1 MRERNA
7 VKVACSVL
15 RGGRN
20 WKESPLPDTEKMLE
34 LLIASLWGLQIFFN
48 FGMVGNLV
56 ISFIVQKQYKK
67 RSFRFFVRYLLLVA
81 ITALILRIS
90 EKAMEPIANFLAHIN
105 PILLLTLEL
114 LVLLCCII
122 EAICIWVSLSIV
134 AFIASCVVICVVIC
148 VVVALW
154 REIKTLFDDFFKA

>member
-1 MRERNA
+1 MFTA
-7 VKVACSVL
+7 
-15 RGGRN
+15 
-20 WKESPLPDTEKMLE
+20 EKMLE

-56 ISFIVQKQYKK
+56 TSFIVQKQYKK
-67 RSFRFFVRYLLLVA
+67 RYFRFFVRYLLLVA

-90 EKAMEPIANFLAHIN
+90 EKAMEPIADFLAHTN
-105 PILLLTLEL
+105 PILLVTLEL

-134 AFIASCVVICVVIC
+134 AFIVTFIVICVVIC

-154 REIKTLFDDFFKA
+154 REIKTRFDDFFKALK

>member
-1 MRERNA
+1 M
-7 VKVACSVL
+7 KVACSVL

-90 EKAMEPIANFLAHIN
+90 EKAMEPIADFLAHIN

>member
-1 MRERNA
+1 MFT
-7 VKVACSVL
+7 
-15 RGGRN
+15 
-20 WKESPLPDTEKMLE
+20 TEKMLE

-56 ISFIVQKQYKK
+56 T
-67 RSFRFFVRYLLLVA
+67 RSFRFFVRYLLLVV

-90 EKAMEPIANFLAHIN
+90 EKAMEPIADFLAHTN

-114 LVLLCCII
+114 LVLLCFII
-122 EAICIWVSLSIV
+122 EAIYIWVSLSIV
-134 AFIASCVVICVVIC
+134 AFIVICIVIC

-154 REIKTLFDDFFKA
+154 REIKTLFDDFFKALK

>member
-90 EKAMEPIANFLAHIN
+90 EKAMEPIADFLAHIN

>member
-1 MRERNA
+1 MFT
-7 VKVACSVL
+7 
-15 RGGRN
+15 
-20 WKESPLPDTEKMLE
+20 TEKMLE

-56 ISFIVQKQYKK
+56 TSFIVQKQYKK

-90 EKAMEPIANFLAHIN
+90 EKASEKAMEPIADFLAHTN

-134 AFIASCVVICVVIC
+134 AFIVICIVIC

-154 REIKTLFDDFFKA
+154 REIKTLFDDFFKALK

>member
-90 EKAMEPIANFLAHIN
+90 EKAMEPIADFLAHIN

-134 AFIASCVVICVVIC
+134 AFIASCVVICVV
-148 VVVALW
+148 VALW

>member
-1 MRERNA
+1 MFT
-7 VKVACSVL
+7 
-15 RGGRN
+15 
-20 WKESPLPDTEKMLE
+20 TEKMLE

-48 FGMVGNLV
+48 FGMVGNFV
-56 ISFIVQKQYKK
+56 TSFIVQKQYKK
-67 RSFRFFVRYLLLVA
+67 RYFRFFVRYLLLVA

-90 EKAMEPIANFLAHIN
+90 EKAMEPIADFLAHTN

-122 EAICIWVSLSIV
+122 EAIYIWVLLSIV
-134 AFIASCVVICVVIC
+134 AFIAICVVIC

-154 REIKTLFDDFFKA
+154 REIKTRFDDFFKALK